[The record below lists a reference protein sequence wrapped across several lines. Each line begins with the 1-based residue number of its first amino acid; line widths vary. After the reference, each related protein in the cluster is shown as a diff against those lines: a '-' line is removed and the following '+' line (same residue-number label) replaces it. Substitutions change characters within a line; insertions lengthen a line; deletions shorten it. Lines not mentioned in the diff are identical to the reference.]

1 MNIRYRIK
9 KILKHP
15 IAIVIVALLARGFL
29 STLSATMRFQVKG
42 REHVDAL
49 QGSAIVCFWHG
60 RLVMMPYITDRK
72 RRINL
77 LSSQHSDGKL
87 IAQIQKGYN
96 TNIIYGSSSKG
107 GFLALREFFRAKKR
121 GEIIAITPDGPRGP
135 ARKVAGLIIEIAKKL
150 DIPIIPVTFS
160 CNKYKT
166 VRSWDSMMVP
176 KPFSKGLFIIGK
188 PVKYETVAELEDAL
202 NKITDEADSAFKTL

>member
-1 MNIRYRIK
+1 MNIRYKIK
-9 KILKHP
+9 KILKHKTS
-15 IAIVIVALLARGFL
+15 IVIVALLARAFL
-29 STLSATMRFQVKG
+29 ATLHKTMRFKVIGK
-42 REHVDAL
+42 EHAENL

-60 RLVMMPYITDRK
+60 RLVMMPYVTDRK

-77 LSSQHSDGKL
+77 LASQHSDGRL
-87 IAQIQKGYN
+87 IAEIQKGYN

-135 ARKVAGLIIEIAKKL
+135 ARKVAGLTIEIAKKL

-160 CNKYKT
+160 CSKYKT
-166 VRSWDSMMVP
+166 VRSWDSMMIP
-176 KPFSKGLFIIGK
+176 KPFSKGIFIIGK
-188 PVKYETVAELEDAL
+188 PVKYDSIAELETAL
-202 NKITDEADSAFKTL
+202 NEITDEADSAFKTL